1 MAEPDTQ
8 QSLKPFESHRSTWIL
23 QAAGD
28 AEGGPY
34 RFRVGSGRAR
44 TLGRSTNADFVLD
57 AALVSRFHCSFSVT
71 DGELTVENLS
81 RSNGTFVNGRR
92 VERAVLK
99 AGDRLRAG
107 RIELDVS
114 TGDPADGDAPPAE

>member
-107 RIELDVS
+107 RIELVVS